1 MATPVISEQDQRKL
15 RNCAKE
21 ELQRMKKIM
30 SDASVVELLDEF
42 KNKFNICETVYKIVL
57 EEHQKRKGKKKDYF
71 LKVTMTQV
79 PHALAFAGYAFEK
92 ELLNE
97 LFGAKSKKGMTVKKL
112 RDAVT
117 HGIDPKAAE
126 EIMSRKDELFGY
138 MDAFLEGIDT
148 FDDVATRAV
157 A

>member
-97 LFGAKSKKGMTVKKL
+97 LFGAKSKKGMT
-112 RDAVT
+112 
-117 HGIDPKAAE
+117 
-126 EIMSRKDELFGY
+126 
-138 MDAFLEGIDT
+138 FLG
-148 FDDVATRAV
+148 F
-157 A
+157 